1 MINIRFFENEDYNSE
16 ISGSDIALDLDLNQL
31 NGILNLCLIKY
42 VSLNIEDSEIKKIKS
57 KEIANIITSLKN
69 NIEFKDELLE
79 DIKSVLKEKSG
90 NNILVYS
97 EYVNMVMTKDKTE
110 NLLNLLEKR
119 KQEKIKL
126 YWNKLSKYE
135 NINQSFEK
143 DFKLALKQ
151 SYFDYS
157 VISISIKE
165 QKNLSN
171 YIQSKK
177 ECDNCETK
185 FLYHG
190 TQIDPISK
198 IITTGFLYSR
208 KPFYGLGIYFSDMI
222 DYIEFYCG
230 GETYEDRRKNF
241 GKNLS
246 VGESFS
252 FVASEVYY
260 DKNKI
265 KNIYN
270 YDYYID
276 ELDHFPT
283 YEEIKGHF
291 SDKMVEKNGIHFAK
305 VEPEQG
311 EVKDEYEIL
320 SEKKRGK
327 FLGTE
332 FVITEMNQ
340 IFPLFGITLKRNEY
354 FVIWRDPNYEDKN
367 NYSTYLQVCKN
378 FLNEKANM
386 NVYFE
391 SCTENALELIK
402 RKKFNK
408 IIIISSV
415 GLDLSGKKF
424 IEVARKILGFKAMI
438 LFYSANKNHLE
449 WIQHFPNA
457 LYTNNDDFYQK
468 YVTNYNENG
477 LKNLKKEIQKEY
489 NIKLPEF
496 TKDFIKF
503 PKFVDKKKYSD
514 MIFDEIN
521 DNFRKVLIKNKKAD
535 KMLCIENEQIY
546 FKSFDENKDI
556 SFVWFITI
564 IDNEIT
570 FYSNGV
576 YLGVDKFNEKVVG
589 EKYMK
594 RWSFEKINDRY
605 KFYFVN
611 N

>member
-1 MINIRFFENEDYNSE
+1 
-16 ISGSDIALDLDLNQL
+16 
-31 NGILNLCLIKY
+31 
-42 VSLNIEDSEIKKIKS
+42 
-57 KEIANIITSLKN
+57 
-69 NIEFKDELLE
+69 
-79 DIKSVLKEKSG
+79 
-90 NNILVYS
+90 
-97 EYVNMVMTKDKTE
+97 
-110 NLLNLLEKR
+110 
-119 KQEKIKL
+119 
-126 YWNKLSKYE
+126 
-135 NINQSFEK
+135 
-143 DFKLALKQ
+143 
-151 SYFDYS
+151 
-157 VISISIKE
+157 
-165 QKNLSN
+165 
-171 YIQSKK
+171 
-177 ECDNCETK
+177 
-185 FLYHG
+185 
-190 TQIDPISK
+190 
-198 IITTGFLYSR
+198 
-208 KPFYGLGIYFSDMI
+208 MI

-230 GETYEDRRKNF
+230 GETYIDRRKNF

-283 YEEIKGHF
+283 YEEIKENF

-305 VEPEQG
+305 VEPQYGRIKNE
-311 EVKDEYEIL
+311 DEIL
-320 SEKKRGK
+320 LEKKRAK

-354 FVIWRDPNYEDKN
+354 FIIWKDPNFEDKN
-367 NYSTYLQVCKN
+367 DYSIYLQECKK

-386 NVYFE
+386 NVYIE

-402 RKKFNK
+402 RKKYNK
-408 IIIISSV
+408 IIIISNI

-424 IEVARKILGFKAMI
+424 IEIVRKILGFKVMV
-438 LFYSANKNHLE
+438 LFYSANKKHLE

-457 LYTNNDDFYQK
+457 LYTDNDDFYQK

-477 LKNLKKEIQKEY
+477 LKNLKKEIEKEY
-489 NIKLPEF
+489 NIKLPKF
-496 TKDFIKF
+496 TEDFIKF

-521 DNFRKVLIKNKKAD
+521 DNFRKVLIKNIKTD
-535 KMLCIENEQIY
+535 KMLCIENKQIY
-546 FKSFDENKDI
+546 FKPFDKNKDI

-570 FYSNGV
+570 FYSNGA
-576 YLGVDKFNEKVVG
+576 YLSVSKYNKNVVG

-594 RWSFEKINDRY
+594 RWIFEKIKNRY
-605 KFYFVN
+605 KFYF
-611 N
+611 